1 MWHGESASVDIEALE
16 IDLQSLRQTL
26 QSYLNDDIYN
36 MDETGLYWKA
46 RPDRTLASEEIT
58 GGKKEKA
65 RITANFC
72 CNASGSDKLPIQFIG
87 KAKNPRCFKNQNQ
100 ESGYGMEIQSE
111 SLDDREDFQRMIDLV
126 QQMNDWM
133 EGSSSC

>member
-72 CNASGSDKLPIQFIG
+72 CNASGSDKLPI
-87 KAKNPRCFKNQNQ
+87 
-100 ESGYGMEIQSE
+100 
-111 SLDDREDFQRMIDLV
+111 
-126 QQMNDWM
+126 
-133 EGSSSC
+133 